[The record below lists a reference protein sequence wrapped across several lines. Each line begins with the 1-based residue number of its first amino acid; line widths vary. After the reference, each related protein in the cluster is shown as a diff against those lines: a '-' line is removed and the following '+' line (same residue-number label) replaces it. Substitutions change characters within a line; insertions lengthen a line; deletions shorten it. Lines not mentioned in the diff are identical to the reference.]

1 MSCCVIITTKE
12 QRLQA
17 CAVTRQSA
25 WDLIYDNCAGGDV
38 GGLQAEL
45 ERLASLAGA
54 NPDNKVQAGNKI
66 DKTNYRN
73 YNIDPSSKYVMMKS
87 H

>member
-1 MSCCVIITTKE
+1 MSLSQQKNKDYKRALSQDKVPGTYFY
-12 QRLQA
+12 A
-17 CAVTRQSA
+17 
-25 WDLIYDNCAGGDV
+25 NCAGGDV